1 MMRMGRLGACL
12 ALAIMC
18 GVHAAPAQDGRDE
31 TLRRTV
37 ERTFDVLPLRD
48 GIALHP
54 KRPMN
59 GVRSVEITGGAIA
72 IDGQPATG
80 AELRQKLG
88 ADADPVLQLSYLGD
102 DARRALFAPAAPAAA
117 AAPAAPA
124 IPPAPDAPGV
134 SAIPAPPEPPP
145 APRRPRRSSSNRRT
159 GDRVRIGGDVT
170 VDRDEVIDGDVVA
183 VGGSVQVNGEV
194 QGDVVSV
201 GGNVTLGPDSVIEQ
215 NVTVVGGRLVR
226 EAGADVR
233 GKAQEVSVPG
243 LQFGSWTWRHNP
255 VGSWWRTM
263 LGSAFALVGTLARV
277 AVLCLLAM
285 LVVLFGRGYMERAG
299 QVAVTS
305 SLKAGAVGF
314 LAQILFLPLLVIT
327 IVVLVMTIV
336 GIPLLL
342 LLPFAVLALA
352 VIGLIGFSGVA
363 FRVGSLAVSR
373 FGGPGDNPY
382 AVTAIGVLLLMAP
395 VLLSRV
401 ASVGGGVLFPL
412 AMVLGIAGVLVEYV
426 AWTVGFGAMALTRF
440 TRRGQTTIDV
450 PPVPPT

>member
-1 MMRMGRLGACL
+1 MMRMGRSGACL
-12 ALAIMC
+12 ALVLMC
-18 GVHAAPAQDGRDE
+18 GVHPALAPDGRAE
-31 TLRRTV
+31 ALRRTV

-59 GVRSVEITGGAIA
+59 GIRSVEITGGTIA

-80 AELRQKLG
+80 AELRQTLG
-88 ADADPVLQLSYLGD
+88 ADADQVLQLSYLGD
-102 DARRALFAPAAPAAA
+102 AARRALFAPAAPASP
-117 AAPAAPA
+117 AAPAAP
-124 IPPAPDAPGV
+124 DV
-134 SAIPAPPEPPP
+134 SPTPPELPTP
-145 APRRPRRSSSNRRT
+145 PRRPGRPSFDRRH
-159 GDRVRIGGDVT
+159 GDRVRIGGDIT
-170 VDRDEVIDGDVVA
+170 VAHDEVIDGDVVS
-183 VGGSVQVNGEV
+183 VGGSVRVDGDV

-201 GGNVTLGPDSVIEQ
+201 GGYVTLGPDSVIEK
-215 NVTVVGGRLVR
+215 NVTVVGGRLIR
-226 EAGADVR
+226 EAGAEVR
-233 GKAQEVSVPG
+233 GKAQEVRVPG
-243 LQFGSWTWRHNP
+243 LEFGSWTWRRNP
-255 VGSWWRTM
+255 VGSWWSSM
-263 LGSAFALVGTLARV
+263 LGSAFAFVGTLARV

-314 LAQILFLPLLVIT
+314 FAQLLFLPLLVIT

-352 VIGLIGFSGVA
+352 VIGLVGFTGVA
-363 FRVGSLAVSR
+363 YQVGGIAVGR
-373 FGGPGDNPY
+373 FGGPEHNPY
-382 AVTAIGVLLLMAP
+382 AVTAAGVLLLMLP

-401 ASVGGGVLFPL
+401 ASLGGGVLFPL

-440 TRRGQTTIDV
+440 RRRGQSGVDV
-450 PPVPPT
+450 PPVPTA

>member
-1 MMRMGRLGACL
+1 MMRMGRSGACL
-12 ALAIMC
+12 ALVIMC
-18 GVHAAPAQDGRDE
+18 GVHPALAQDGRDE
-31 TLRRTV
+31 ALRRTV

-59 GVRSVEITGGAIA
+59 GIRSVEITGGTIA

-80 AELRQKLG
+80 AELRQTLG
-88 ADADPVLQLSYLGD
+88 ADADQVLQLSYLGD
-102 DARRALFAPAAPAAA
+102 AARRALFAPAAPASP
-117 AAPAAPA
+117 AAPAAP
-124 IPPAPDAPGV
+124 DV
-134 SAIPAPPEPPP
+134 SPTPPELPTP
-145 APRRPRRSSSNRRT
+145 PRRPGRPSFDRRH
-159 GDRVRIGGDVT
+159 GDRVRIGGDIT
-170 VDRDEVIDGDVVA
+170 VSHDEVIDGDVVS
-183 VGGSVQVNGEV
+183 VGGSVRVDGDV

-201 GGNVTLGPDSVIEQ
+201 GGNVTLGPDSVIEK
-215 NVTVVGGRLVR
+215 NVTVVGGRLIR
-226 EAGADVR
+226 EAGAEVR
-233 GKAQEVSVPG
+233 GKAQEVRVPG
-243 LQFGSWTWRHNP
+243 LEFGSWTWRRNP
-255 VGSWWRTM
+255 VGSWWSSM
-263 LGSAFALVGTLARV
+263 LGSAFAFVGTLARV

-314 LAQILFLPLLVIT
+314 FAQLLFLPLLVIT

-352 VIGLIGFSGVA
+352 VIGLVGFTGVA
-363 FRVGSLAVSR
+363 YQVGGIAVGR
-373 FGGPGDNPY
+373 FGGPEHNPY
-382 AVTAIGVLLLMAP
+382 AVTAAGVLLLMLP

-401 ASVGGGVLFPL
+401 ASLGGGVLFPL

-440 TRRGQTTIDV
+440 RRRGQSGVDV
-450 PPVPPT
+450 PPVPTA

>member
-1 MMRMGRLGACL
+1 MMRMGRLSACV

-18 GVHAAPAQDGRDE
+18 GAHTASAQDGRDE

-59 GVRSVEITGGAIA
+59 GVRSVEITGGTIA

-88 ADADPVLQLSYLGD
+88 ADADQVLQLSYLD
-102 DARRALFAPAAPAAA
+102 DAARRTLFAPGAPTP
-117 AAPAAPA
+117 PAAPDP
-124 IPPAPDAPGV
+124 PPAPDASVAAAG
-134 SAIPAPPEPPP
+134 SATPDAQP
-145 APRRPRRSSSNRRT
+145 APRRPRRPTFDRRH

-170 VDRDEVIDGDVVA
+170 VDHDEVIEGDVVA
-183 VGGSVQVNGEV
+183 VGGTVHVNGQV

-201 GGNVTLGPDSVIEQ
+201 GGNVTLGPDSVIEK
-215 NVTVVGGRLVR
+215 NVTVVGGRLIR
-226 EAGADVR
+226 EDGAEVR

-243 LQFGSWTWRHNP
+243 LEFGNWTWRRNP
-255 VGSWWRTM
+255 VGNWWRTM
-263 LGSAFALVGTLARV
+263 LGSAFAFVATLARV
-277 AVLCLLAM
+277 AVLCLMAM
-285 LVVLFGRGYMERAG
+285 LVVLFGRDYMERAG

-342 LLPFAVLALA
+342 LLPFVLLGLA
-352 VIGLIGFSGVA
+352 VIGLVGFSSVA
-363 FRVGSLAVSR
+363 YRMGGLAVGR
-373 FGGPGDNPY
+373 FGGPTHNPY
-382 AVTAIGVLLLMAP
+382 AVTAVGVLLLMLP

-401 ASVGGGVLFPL
+401 ASLGGGALFPL

-440 TRRGQTTIDV
+440 PRKGAGPSSQ
-450 PPVPPT
+450 PTPAV